1 MNLRRGLLL
10 LIMAAAIVGASRGFL
25 RVDEAVSSDI
35 ERASLGVAE
44 VPPGPILK
52 TADELIAFWRE
63 RYERDPRDYISL
75 TYQGQA
81 HVRKAR
87 DTGALAEYARAEETL
102 GRALNLNATY
112 EPALA
117 YMSAVLLAQH
127 DFHGALGLAE
137 RIYTFDRGAL
147 QALATVGDAHIELG
161 NYAQAEAAYRELAA
175 RSPSPPVYSR
185 LARLAW
191 LHGDRERALRHA
203 QQATNE
209 AATWGLT
216 GERRAWYELQLAD
229 LYFDSGQPDIADVH
243 FAAALQQ
250 APDYALALGGLA
262 DMRATQGRY
271 EEAIELYTRTLSIAP
286 QPHILAALGDLHVL
300 TGDRQ
305 AAQRYYAE
313 VESIARRSAVSDRAY
328 NRELTMFYADH
339 DVKVVKALQR
349 ARVEMDRRQD
359 IYGYDTLA
367 WTLYKN
373 ARIEEASE
381 VMRDALKPGTQDATL
396 YFHAGV
402 ISFHLGEIDTAQRQL
417 ELAMRLNPNFIPLLY
432 GEDVKQ
438 ALSLLDDDR
447 TTHRITRLTT
457 AKPTG

>member
-10 LIMAAAIVGASRGFL
+10 LIMAAAIVGASYGFL
-25 RVDEAVSSDI
+25 RVDEAASSDI

-81 HVRKAR
+81 HIRKAR

-102 GRALNLNATY
+102 GRALYLNATY

-127 DFHGALGLAE
+127 DFHGALSLAE
-137 RIYTFDRGAL
+137 RIYTFDPGAL

-161 NYAQAEAAYRELAA
+161 NYEQAEGAYRELAA

-191 LHGDRERALRHA
+191 LQGDRARALRYA
-203 QQATNE
+203 QQAADE

-216 GERRAWYELQLAD
+216 GEPRAWYELQLAD
-229 LYFDSGQPDIADVH
+229 LYFDTGRPDMADLH
-243 FAAALQQ
+243 FAAALQH
-250 APDYALALGGLA
+250 APGYALALGGLA

-271 EEAIELYTRTLSIAP
+271 DEAIELYTRTLAIARL
-286 QPHILAALGDLHVL
+286 PHVLAELGDLHVL
-300 TGDRQ
+300 TGDPQPAR
-305 AAQRYYAE
+305 RYYGE
-313 VESIARRSAVSDRAY
+313 MESVAKRSAVSDRAY
-328 NRELTMFYADH
+328 NRELAMFFADH
-339 DVKVVKALQR
+339 DVNLEEALQR
-349 ARVEMDRRQD
+349 ARAEMQRRQD

-367 WTLYKN
+367 WTFYKN
-373 ARIEEASE
+373 GRLTEASDAMAE
-381 VMRDALKPGTQDATL
+381 ALKLGTQDATL

-417 ELAMRLNPNFIPLLY
+417 ERAMRLNPNFLPLLY
-432 GEDVKQ
+432 GEDIKQ
-438 ALSLLDDDR
+438 AVSLLDDDR
-447 TTHRITRLTT
+447 ATHGMNRPTTTKRM
-457 AKPTG
+457 G